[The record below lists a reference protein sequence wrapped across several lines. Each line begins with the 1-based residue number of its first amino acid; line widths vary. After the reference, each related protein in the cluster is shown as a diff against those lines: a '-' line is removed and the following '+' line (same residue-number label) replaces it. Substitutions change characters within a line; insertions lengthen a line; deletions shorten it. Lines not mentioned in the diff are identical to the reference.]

1 MSKCY
6 TLFEGP
12 IIDIVSFEEEV
23 VVEMEVVVDSLGV
36 ALEGLSFH
44 TKSW

>member
-1 MSKCY
+1 MSKCH
-6 TLFEGP
+6 TLFEGL
-12 IIDIVSFEEEV
+12 IVDIVGFEEEV

-44 TKSW
+44 TRS